1 MKSPFDFIYKATG
14 VLAVTCLTAI
24 AAIILTDVALRQFGG
39 QVRGS
44 DDLAGYALVGTAM
57 LGLAPTYRMGEQ
69 IRVGLV
75 LDRLSGNS
83 RRFAELAALAAGTV
97 IAGWVTWWVGKFVFD
112 SWRFHE
118 IGTGLIS
125 TPLWIPQSLM
135 LIGVGVLFLALAED
149 FVRVLLGKPASY
161 QTVTHAEGEVARYE

>member
-1 MKSPFDFIYKATG
+1 MKSPFELIYKATG
-14 VLAVTCLTAI
+14 VLAVTCLSAI
-24 AAIILTDVALRQFGG
+24 AVIILADVALRQFGG
-39 QVRGS
+39 QIRGS
-44 DDLAGYALVGTAM
+44 DDLAGYALVGTAL
-57 LGLAPTYRMGEQ
+57 LGLAPTYRLGEQ

-75 LDRLSGNS
+75 LDRLSGPS
-83 RRFAELAALAAGTV
+83 RRVAELLALAIGTI
-97 IAGWVTWWVGKFVFD
+97 IAGWATWWIGKFVHD

-135 LIGVGVLFLALAED
+135 LIGIGVMFLALAED

-161 QTVTHAEGEVARYE
+161 QTVTHEEGEVARYE